1 MLDLV
6 GLLVVLNKEHRIARL
21 QVERIP
27 RSFRDPRVN
36 FLVDLTS
43 QVETPCH
50 LNSSWC
56 SAALLLL
63 ASPLVASSF

>member
-50 LNSSWC
+50 LNSS
-56 SAALLLL
+56 
-63 ASPLVASSF
+63 